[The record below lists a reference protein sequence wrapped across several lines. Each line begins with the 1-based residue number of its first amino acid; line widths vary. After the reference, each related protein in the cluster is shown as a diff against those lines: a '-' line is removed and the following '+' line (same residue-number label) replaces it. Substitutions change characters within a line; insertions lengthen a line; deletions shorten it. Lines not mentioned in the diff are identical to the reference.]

1 MAANA
6 QPIAV
11 IARLLDL
18 SERRIQQL
26 SREGVIPKAERG
38 QYDLVAAVRGY
49 VAYLRDL
56 AVKAQA
62 GAPDFGAERARLIK
76 AKADLAEMEADG
88 RRGELLPADAV
99 EVAVRLIAALPADMR
114 TSMQL
119 DYERRRRVE
128 LEEVTG
134 AVVSP
139 TFVIARVHTG
149 GRVPM
154 VHVDA
159 YRLGGVAEVDD
170 LDLDV
175 DVDDSVTVVEWG
187 SGVAE
192 QLAPSWLLVDVT
204 RRDDDVRVVQVRPH
218 GPRWG
223 APS

>member
-1 MAANA
+1 VATNA

-88 RRGELLPADAV
+88 RRGDLLPAEAV
-99 EVAVRLIAALPADMR
+99 EAAWTSVLARLRSRLLVLPDRLAPLCHEETTIAGVRDQIRKAVREALDELATTPVVAAVDP
-114 TSMQL
+114 
-119 DYERRRRVE
+119 EG
-128 LEEVTG
+128 TG
-134 AVVSP
+134 AAGDDGAAVALDP
-139 TFVIARVHTG
+139 EAAAR
-149 GRVPM
+149 
-154 VHVDA
+154 A
-159 YRLGGVAEVDD
+159 
-170 LDLDV
+170 LD
-175 DVDDSVTVVEWG
+175 
-187 SGVAE
+187 
-192 QLAPSWLLVDVT
+192 Q
-204 RRDDDVRVVQVRPH
+204 
-218 GPRWG
+218 
-223 APS
+223 